1 MLNCVI
7 YLNPTPINPHYRSSP
22 HLLNPTHPYSTH
34 QWLLQPHWWIHY
46 HQLLTNPPSTHTQ
59 TYLHHKDTISDYQ
72 YGTILPPKDQQRV
85 ANTAHIA
92 EAPPVVPSITAP
104 ITAPIPSSNAVV
116 KPSTKTRLSVLES
129 TVSSLKLNLENF
141 ILETRIK
148 LGVAA
153 VGREEEEDE
162 EDEEGDEEAVKG
174 NTDDEDEGDDEDQSS
189 ALNEI
194 INDVNEFI
202 DNNGPSCYAQYSF
215 YTT

>member
-1 MLNCVI
+1 MLALNYYIKSALFTMICVI
-7 YLNPTPINPHYRSSP
+7 YLNPTPINSHYRSSP

-116 KPSTKTRLSVLES
+116 KPSTKWGWRRRSIECAQRNHQRCERIHWQQRPFLLC
-129 TVSSLKLNLENF
+129 TVFLLYNLIAQLLTTKFSSL
-141 ILETRIK
+141 
-148 LGVAA
+148 
-153 VGREEEEDE
+153 
-162 EDEEGDEEAVKG
+162 
-174 NTDDEDEGDDEDQSS
+174 SS
-189 ALNEI
+189 
-194 INDVNEFI
+194 
-202 DNNGPSCYAQYSF
+202 PPYAY
-215 YTT
+215 